1 MTTIQLL
8 AIQNPPG
15 RKHEH
20 VRVFGYRVGDMKR
33 RVVEV
38 AVSVADA
45 TDLIAMLH
53 AEKALPEIEVDDRA
67 WVTCLNTGDIEMIH
81 LKEGPA

>member
-1 MTTIQLL
+1 VTEIQII
-8 AIQNPPG
+8 AIQSPAG

-20 VRVFGYRVGDMKR
+20 VRVFGYRVTDTLR

-45 TDLIAMLH
+45 ADLIADTNAL
-53 AEKALPEIEVDDRA
+53 KAFPSIEVEDKH
-67 WVTCLNTGDIEMIH
+67 VVGCLNTGDIEMIH
-81 LKEGPA
+81 LMDQP